1 VVATGTDDPDDP
13 DLFRKAMS
21 GVNRAHKNYQH
32 PRVTAIRQPVDKL
45 PIRTSSTPT
54 GVPLEP
60 PAIDDTG
67 SGDTVLFVR
76 PGLQRKNIRRLK
88 RGEFASESELDLH
101 GLRTFEAEEALE
113 DFIVS
118 ALETGLRCVSII
130 HGKGYR
136 SENRTGV
143 LKPFTVNWLKGV
155 GEVMAFC
162 SALPKD
168 GGTGAV
174 YVMLK
179 SRAGTISESLD

>member
-1 VVATGTDDPDDP
+1 MVATGTDDPDDP

-76 PGLQRKNIRRLK
+76 PGLQRKNLK
-88 RGEFASESELDLH
+88 ERCAREFGLGLAPRDWHSPGTLH
-101 GLRTFEAEEALE
+101 VVLPGLGMAEIPAQ
-113 DFIVS
+113 D
-118 ALETGLRCVSII
+118 
-130 HGKGYR
+130 
-136 SENRTGV
+136 
-143 LKPFTVNWLKGV
+143 
-155 GEVMAFC
+155 AF
-162 SALPKD
+162 L
-168 GGTGAV
+168 
-174 YVMLK
+174 
-179 SRAGTISESLD
+179 